1 MKNVIIVAIIIN
13 ELFEWLERRKKLQDR
28 IKFLQDELTM
38 SLTKKSSTTVEIN
51 VGEQQRKI
59 KQLHDQIAKLK

>member
-1 MKNVIIVAIIIN
+1 MSKV
-13 ELFEWLERRKKLQDR
+13 EKKRKKLQDR

>member
-1 MKNVIIVAIIIN
+1 MSKV
-13 ELFEWLERRKKLQDR
+13 EKKRKKLQDR

-38 SLTKKSSTTVEIN
+38 SLTKKTSTTAEIN

-59 KQLHDQIAKLK
+59 QQLREQIQKL